1 MYIVEGNIGAGK
13 STFLK
18 LIEKHMPQIG
28 IALEPLHNW
37 QKKVYGQSLLANF
50 YQEPRR
56 WSYSLE
62 TFAMICRVREHI
74 REQEHSSKSRI
85 VERSIYS
92 GHYCFVLTGYQNGFM
107 TDLEWSMYQEWFN
120 YLIPQRCKPP
130 QGFIYLRTTPE
141 VAYKRIKKRNR
152 LAEKNITFAYLKQIH
167 DQHERFLLEKND
179 VLQDLVHVPVLILE
193 CDTEFENN
201 AEQLNKHLLAVQEF
215 IIKTSAHQNPEILQT
230 ATPEKSLN
238 VDRSTADD

>member
-18 LIEKHMPQIG
+18 LIEKHMPQVG

-74 REQEHSSKSRI
+74 REQEHSNKARI

-120 YLIPQRCKPP
+120 YLIPQRCKAP

-167 DQHERFLLEKND
+167 DQHERFFYLKKMMF
-179 VLQDLVHVPVLILE
+179 
-193 CDTEFENN
+193 C
-201 AEQLNKHLLAVQEF
+201 
-215 IIKTSAHQNPEILQT
+215 KTLCMSQF
-230 ATPEKSLN
+230 SYLN
-238 VDRSTADD
+238 VIVNLRIMPTN